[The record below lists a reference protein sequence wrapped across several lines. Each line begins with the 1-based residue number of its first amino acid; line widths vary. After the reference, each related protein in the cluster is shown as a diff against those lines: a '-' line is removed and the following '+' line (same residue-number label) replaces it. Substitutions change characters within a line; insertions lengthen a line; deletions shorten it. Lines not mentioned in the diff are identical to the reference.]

1 MNLCDRRAALRAG
14 VGAAAAALLS
24 HPVAASQ
31 PVGGLRFFVGGD
43 LLGPYDD
50 APDFAFPPFHAIT
63 RLIGQADV
71 AFANAES
78 NMFDLAGFNG
88 YLAAEN
94 GGGYPRL
101 SERTVQALRESGLNL
116 LSRANNHATD
126 WGEAGLLATTA
137 TLDRLGFAHAGA
149 GRSLTEARR
158 VAVLHTRKGKVAL
171 VAVASTFPGQSPA
184 GDPAR
189 GAGPRPGLNPLH
201 VEPVTLVTATEMTVL
216 AGIANRIGWQGYDLP
231 GPGTKELRIEDKLF
245 RVAAQAGR
253 TWEVSA
259 IDRKALIESVARARS
274 VADFVVFSI
283 HAHETLSGGYED
295 PHPADFLQPLFHD
308 LIDAG
313 ADMVI
318 RHGPHTVQGLE
329 VFRGKPIFYSMGSLF
344 LDLPRTLT
352 IASEGPE
359 SARQVIG
366 LPAPWFDGAVAT
378 AAFAGRSLSE
388 LAFHPLVFNTT
399 EGRTRGFPMP
409 AGPADAPRILD
420 TIRERSRQ
428 FGTELRIE
436 GTKLVLA

>member
-1 MNLCDRRAALRAG
+1 MSRFSRRAALRAG
-14 VGAAAAALLS
+14 AGVGAAMLS
-24 HPVAASQ
+24 HRLFAAQTAS
-31 PVGGLRFFVGGD
+31 GLRFFVGGD

-50 APDFAFPPFHAIT
+50 APDFALPPFRAVS

-71 AFANAES
+71 AFANAEG
-78 NMFDLAGFNG
+78 NVFDLAGFNG

-101 SERTVQALRESGLNL
+101 SARTAQALRDCGLNL

-126 WGEAGLLATTA
+126 WGDAGLLASTA
-137 TLDRLGFAHAGA
+137 TLDRLGFTHAGA
-149 GRSLTEARR
+149 GGSLAQARR
-158 VAVLHTRKGKVAL
+158 PAVRQTRQGKVAL
-171 VAVASTFPGQSPA
+171 VAAASTFPGQSPA

-201 VEPVTLVTATEMTVL
+201 VEPVTLVTPAEMTVL

-231 GPGTKELRIEDKLF
+231 GPGAKELRIDDKLF
-245 RVAAQAGR
+245 RVAAQPGR

-259 IDRKALIESVARARS
+259 IDRKALVESVGLARAE
-274 VADFVVFSI
+274 ADFVVFSI

-295 PHPADFLQPLFHD
+295 PQPADFLQPLFHD
-308 LIDAG
+308 LIEAG

-329 VFRGKPIFYSMGSLF
+329 VYRGKPIFYSMGSLF

-359 SARQVIG
+359 SGRQVIE

-378 AAFAGRSLSE
+378 AGFAGRTLRE
-388 LAFHPLVFNTT
+388 LAFHPLVFST
-399 EGRTRGFPMP
+399 EPGRTRGFPMP
-409 AGPADAPRILD
+409 AGPADAPRILE
-420 TIRERSRQ
+420 TIRERSRP
-428 FGTELRIE
+428 FGTQLRID
-436 GTKLVLA
+436 GAKLVIA